1 MSETPLHGYRGDTLT
16 PQPLA
21 KPRGLTVALAR
32 EAGGRGTDIA
42 RAVGE
47 RLGWQVYAQ
56 ESLDHLVRDE
66 MARDEL
72 LADLPAGAIE
82 WADVKLGVLLSSRKL
97 IPSSIASDT
106 ARLLFALAA
115 RGEVV
120 IIGRGAGFV
129 LPPESTLHVRII
141 APRSERARYLGDWM
155 RLSPAEAEV
164 EVSARDDA
172 RDKFLQQI
180 HDGDPHDP
188 LLYDITLNSSRL
200 GVEACTNIIVNAVN
214 DRHLDHNQG
223 DSVEPV

>member
-1 MSETPLHGYRGDTLT
+1 MSESPLHGFRGDTLT
-16 PQPLA
+16 PTPPV
-21 KPRGLTVALAR
+21 KPRGLTVALTR

-47 RLGWQVYAQ
+47 RLGWQVFAQ
-56 ESLDHLVRDE
+56 EALDHLVRDAA
-66 MARDEL
+66 ARDDL
-72 LADLPAGAIE
+72 LADLPPGTIE
-82 WADVKLGVLLSSRKL
+82 WADVRLGVLLSSRKM
-97 IPSSIASDT
+97 IPSTLASDT

-141 APRSERARYLGDWM
+141 APRGERIRYLGDWM

-164 EVSARDDA
+164 EVNARDEA
-172 RDKFLQQI
+172 RDKFLQQL

-214 DRHLDHNQG
+214 ERHLQSDSS